1 MVKKLD
7 LGTPVK
13 KGNVVKSSINTKK
26 KESGD
31 TVDLNFKVSPE
42 FKREFKLWAA
52 SHEMSQKAV
61 LEAGFSSLK
70 ETKI

>member
-1 MVKKLD
+1 MAKKLD
-7 LGTPVK
+7 LGIPTK
-13 KGNVVKSSINTKK
+13 NVNTSKASTNTRK

-61 LEAGFSSLK
+61 LEASFSSLK
-70 ETKI
+70 KNNI